1 MGKTKSGL
9 RIYLQPAFLIC
20 VGFLATAGAGMSVA
34 MKGLGM
40 TFKKEPLPLKK
51 TLELLDEGDLAPYR
65 VVLPK
70 HKIENEDVLKALG
83 TEDYIQWI
91 MEDTERPADSPV
103 KRCLLFI
110 TYYKVADRVPH
121 VPEECMVGGGYQR
134 LVRESVTFEVD
145 NNEGFRARVP
155 GKYLV
160 FGLRGASLWQSS
172 VRIPDL
178 YFFKVN
184 GQYAGSRNDARMAL
198 NKNLFGKYSYFCK
211 VELVFRNQDSI
222 APDKEQAVK
231 ASEKLLSV
239 VLPVLEREHWP
250 DWQEVKRG
258 TLKQIQDTKHAM

>member
-1 MGKTKSGL
+1 MGKTKSNI
-9 RIYLQPAFLIC
+9 RVYLQPAFLIC
-20 VGFLATAGAGMSVA
+20 VLVLATTGAGMAVA
-34 MKGLGM
+34 MKELGM

-51 TLELLDEGDLAPYR
+51 TLELLDESDLSPYT

-70 HKIENEDVLKALG
+70 YKIENEDILKALG
-83 TEDYIQWI
+83 TKDYIQWV
-91 MEDTERPADSPV
+91 MEDTEQPANSPV

-110 TYYKVADRVPH
+110 TYYELPDRVPH

-134 LVRESVTFEVD
+134 LVRESVTFEIDD
-145 NNEGFRARVP
+145 NKGFRARVP

-160 FGLRGASLWQSS
+160 FGLKGTSLWQSS

-184 GQYAGSRNDARMAL
+184 GQYADSRNDARIAL

-211 VELVFRNQDSI
+211 VELVFRNQDSV
-222 APDKEQAVK
+222 APNKEQAVR

-239 VLPVLEREHWP
+239 VLPILEREHWP
-250 DWQEVKRG
+250 DWQEVRRE
-258 TLKQIQDTKHAM
+258 TPKQIQDTKHAM